1 LHPIIAP
8 PPTSS
13 SYQYTSNPY
22 LESHLH
28 VRRIP
33 SLLDPFIIFYFASGL
48 KQHSQDP
55 LGRWHTSGITL
66 DGIVDTSK
74 KQSLPKDLFI
84 KEWVM
89 DIREWWLSHS

>member
-1 LHPIIAP
+1 MSGAFPVYR
-8 PPTSS
+8 T
-13 SYQYTSNPY
+13 
-22 LESHLH
+22 
-28 VRRIP
+28 P
-33 SLLDPFIIFYFASGL
+33 SLIFYFASGL

-84 KEWVM
+84 KE
-89 DIREWWLSHS
+89 